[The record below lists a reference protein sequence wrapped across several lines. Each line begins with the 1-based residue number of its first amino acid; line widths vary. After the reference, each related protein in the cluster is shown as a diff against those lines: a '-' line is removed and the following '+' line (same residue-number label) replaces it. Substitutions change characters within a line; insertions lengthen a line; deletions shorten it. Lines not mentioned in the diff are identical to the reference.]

1 MCWKTEESWFDFW
14 QGIEIFASL
23 NTYTCCLAHPS
34 FCSRDYGFP
43 FTQGRKA
50 DHSSLSNA
58 KIKNGLLIQEQ
69 FYLYL
74 TLSSIQTV
82 RTIRN
87 SIVAI
92 PTMLWAGWPWL
103 LIPVRAK
110 IFLFSKTSRPSLR
123 FTQNSV
129 EWVTAF
135 FPRDNATGEWS

>member
-110 IFLFSKTSRPSLR
+110 IFLFSKTYRPNLQPTQPALR
-123 FTQNSV
+123 ETPSDL
-129 EWVTAF
+129 
-135 FPRDNATGEWS
+135 RSHNAAELWE